1 MAQRGGKDL
10 RDLKGLPRNAVGSYI
25 RKAVDKRRPSA
36 PVASGAAAPI
46 LERFPA
52 LKLYNPKAWSD
63 WMKSY
68 VKNRLGPRHKFNYY
82 EPLEAGSGVY
92 PLRQS
97 AGTHVRVALAG
108 DWGTGT
114 DEARRVAAA
123 MAATDPHFTIHLG
136 DIYYVGSLAEVN
148 EHVLGIDNPHNDY
161 TPCTWPLGS
170 VGSFALNG
178 NHEMYGLGDAYFELL
193 LPQLG
198 IWRPRQRQQASFFCL
213 ENEDWRVIALDTA
226 YNAIG
231 WPFLEN
237 LLNPRCHLEDQEIA
251 WLRKAVRLG
260 DRDDTRG
267 VVLLSH
273 HQYYSAFDTWYP
285 AAAQQLAAFLKRPVI
300 WFWGHEHRLSVYGLH
315 AFKGG
320 IEAHGRC
327 IGHGGMPVDRWDPD
341 EPLLHAECA
350 PMFVDTRPFPNDEG
364 LDVGYN
370 GFAVL
375 DFDGPALTVRYRD
388 LTGHVVWTETWTL
401 DRRDGS
407 LALAVAR

>member
-25 RKAVDKRRPSA
+25 RKAVDKRGPSA
-36 PVASGAAAPI
+36 PVESGKAAPV

-82 EPLEAGSGVY
+82 EPLQAGAGVY
-92 PLRQS
+92 PLRQAS
-97 AGTHVRVALAG
+97 GPHVRLALAG

-123 MAATDPHFTIHLG
+123 MAATKPHFTIHLG

-198 IWRPRQRQQASFFCL
+198 LWHPRQRQEASFFCL
-213 ENEDWRVIALDTA
+213 ENEDWRVIGLDTA

-237 LLNPRCHLEDQEIA
+237 LLNPRCHLEDQEID
-251 WLRKAVRLG
+251 WLRKAVRLK
-260 DRDDTRG
+260 DPDDTRG
-267 VVLLSH
+267 VILLSH
-273 HQYYSAFDTWYP
+273 HRYLLGLRQLVSGRR
-285 AAAQQLAAFLKRPVI
+285 AAALSVPEAARDLVLGTRASAQRVRPPRIQGRHRGARPVYRSRRHA
-300 WFWGHEHRLSVYGLH
+300 GRPLGSGRAAAASRLRADVRRH
-315 AFKGG
+315 A
-320 IEAHGRC
+320 
-327 IGHGGMPVDRWDPD
+327 PVS
-341 EPLLHAECA
+341 E
-350 PMFVDTRPFPNDEG
+350 
-364 LDVGYN
+364 
-370 GFAVL
+370 
-375 DFDGPALTVRYRD
+375 
-388 LTGHVVWTETWTL
+388 
-401 DRRDGS
+401 
-407 LALAVAR
+407 